1 MTESFP
7 HREVRVRG
15 RRTIYSFAA
24 ALVLAAI
31 ACAPAVAPPLYSPYD
46 AGRPMAVE
54 RGTVESVRLV
64 TLQGQP
70 TGAGAAVGSTLGAI
84 AGAAAG
90 SDSYN
95 GSWWGALAGALFG
108 GLAGQAIETQAAQRE
123 GLEIRVQMED
133 GRTLVVVQGAEE
145 RLQPG
150 EPVEVLT
157 APDGTS
163 RVQRPRGR

>member
-1 MTESFP
+1 MT
-7 HREVRVRG
+7 
-15 RRTIYSFAA
+15 
-24 ALVLAAI
+24 
-31 ACAPAVAPPLYSPYD
+31 
-46 AGRPMAVE
+46 VE

-108 GLAGQAIETQAAQRE
+108 DALRRMVIFDIVFARPPRPCRSRE
-123 GLEIRVQMED
+123 MVD
-133 GRTLVVVQGAEE
+133 PVHA
-145 RLQPG
+145 LQQ
-150 EPVEVLT
+150 PV
-157 APDGTS
+157 P
-163 RVQRPRGR
+163 